1 ENFAHPLLDHVV
13 GNAFDHFFTVDRPDI
28 RPFASGTLEAEGP
41 RVARLPDGHRH
52 RYHCNPGDDAGLSS
66 AGAPVPALSG
76 KRARRFAISSAGG
89 RWPGASAPPH
99 RMAAW
104 APRRWVTIVRTA
116 SVWLMPRTRI
126 RISTAFALASS
137 SRSSCARRSS
147 AIDGPDSGSCPRT

>member
-1 ENFAHPLLDHVV
+1 DQTYAPLPVGLSRQKVHVSP
-13 GNAFDHFFTVDRPDI
+13 GFQT
-28 RPFASGTLEAEGP
+28 GTATGIT
-41 RVARLPDGHRH
+41 ATA
-52 RYHCNPGDDAGLSS
+52 GDDAGLSS

-126 RISTAFALASS
+126 RISTA
-137 SRSSCARRSS
+137 
-147 AIDGPDSGSCPRT
+147 